1 MIMGAAHRY
10 SDSELESMLQDI
22 ESDLVERKESLRG
35 DAPTGIREAVCA
47 FANDLPDH
55 QRPGV
60 VFVGADDAGKPTGLP
75 ITDALLRRLA
85 DIKTD
90 GNIVPPPTLT
100 VGKRLLAGREVAVVS
115 VQPAD
120 SPPVRYRGRTWIRVG
135 PRRAVASLQ
144 DERVLNEKRRHRE
157 SSFDAHPAPGARLA
171 DLDLRYFEE
180 RYLPRAIDAA
190 TLEQNDRST
199 IERLAAMKMLAS
211 ADDPRPTI
219 CGILILGKHPRDYL
233 PGAYVQFLRIAGTAL
248 DCPIVDERLFD
259 GPLGSLIGGLEDK
272 LDSHNRTAVDVT
284 SGTLEIRSSTHALG
298 ALRQLV
304 RNAAMHRS
312 YEGTNSPIHVY
323 WYDDR
328 IEINSPG
335 GPYGEVSAENFGQP
349 GFVAYRN
356 PLLAEAMRVLDLVQR
371 WGAGLPIARR
381 ELRAN
386 EQPDPLFN
394 VTPQRVFCT
403 VQARATGAR
412 C

>member
-1 MIMGAAHRY
+1 MSASRRY
-10 SDSELESMLQDI
+10 SDSELESMLGDL

-35 DAPTGIREAVCA
+35 DAPSGIREAVCA

-60 VFVGADDAGKPTGLP
+60 VFVGADDAGRPTGLR
-75 ITDALLRRLA
+75 ITDQLLRQLA
-85 DIKTD
+85 DVKTD

-100 VGKRLLAGREVAVVS
+100 VAKHMLAGHEIAVVT

-135 PRRAVASLQ
+135 PRRAVANLQ
-144 DERVLNEKRRHRE
+144 DERILNEKRRFRE
-157 SSFDAHPAPGARLA
+157 VAFDAHPAPGASLA
-171 DLDLRYFEE
+171 DLDVRYFEE
-180 RYLPRAIDAA
+180 EYLPRAVDAA
-190 TLEQNDRST
+190 TLAENDRHT
-199 IERLAAMKMLAS
+199 IERLAALKMIVS

-219 CGILILGKHPRDYL
+219 GGILILGKHPRDFL
-233 PGAYVQFLRIAGTAL
+233 TGAYVQFLRIAGTDLGLPIL
-248 DCPIVDERLFD
+248 DECLFD
-259 GPLGSLIGGLEDK
+259 GPLESLIDRLEDK
-272 LDSHNRTAVDVT
+272 LVSHNRTAVDIT
-284 SGTLEIRSSTHALG
+284 SGRLEVRTSTHALP

-304 RNAAMHRS
+304 RNAVMHRS

-335 GPYGEVSAENFGQP
+335 GPYGEVTAENFGQA

-356 PLLAEAMRVLDLVQR
+356 PLLAEAMRVLNLVQQ

-386 EQPDPLFN
+386 GQQDPQFRI
-394 VTPQRVFCT
+394 TPQRVFCT
-403 VQARATGAR
+403 VRARADAQPR
-412 C
+412 D